1 MSIIRK
7 KKAWVQKCAI
17 QSKQQSETG
26 EAKNMEDDKCKAAA
40 IRFNLV
46 LMIIY
51 EQILVAI
58 SV

>member
-1 MSIIRK
+1 M
-7 KKAWVQKCAI
+7 CNT
-17 QSKQQSETG
+17 KQAAKWNTE
-26 EAKNMEDDKCKAAA
+26 EAEKTMEDDKCKAAA